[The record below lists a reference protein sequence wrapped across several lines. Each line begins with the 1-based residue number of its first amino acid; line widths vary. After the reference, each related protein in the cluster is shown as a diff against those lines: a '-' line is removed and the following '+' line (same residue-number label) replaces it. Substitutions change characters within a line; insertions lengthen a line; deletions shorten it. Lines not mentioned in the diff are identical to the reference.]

1 MRVQI
6 IKRADGAGL
15 LQCIRNDGSSVW
27 QKQSERH
34 ATHFALHDLTHF
46 AVETTLGYK
55 NGFFG
60 LVEQGWEMDDITGKG
75 SQGKLPVE
83 AIEVESIVG
92 LFDAE
97 RACARVSIE
106 ENVRDRDWTS
116 EEFNAF
122 AKIRAEQGEPMRMLM
137 EEEIARIR
145 ACRTELFQRWTSVK
159 IGEKLSLEF

>member
-83 AIEVESIVG
+83 AIEVEGIVG

-97 RACARVSIE
+97 RACAA
-106 ENVRDRDWTS
+106 NWTS